1 VTTTTGVR
9 ATRRGARAS
18 AVVPSDGRAHNLS
31 LVRHTLHLEGAQSRA
46 DLSRALGL
54 TKVTVSDLVAELID
68 LGHVVELGPS
78 GQVRPGKPATMVDL
92 NRTGLQVLALDLAE
106 SDVLRAAVLDLDGTV
121 VSALVEDL
129 DPQSGPDDTLAQVLA
144 LAERAVDAATAP
156 VIGVGVG
163 SPGIVTA
170 EGVVATAPNLGWRDV
185 PLQQRLEERT
195 GLPTL
200 VSNDADAAVQAEHAA
215 GGAEDLMLVKV
226 GRGVG
231 AGLVVGGQWTR
242 GSRHAAGEIGHVTVG
257 THGGPT
263 CRCGRDGCLETW
275 LAVPALEAALA
286 ATDAA
291 DGPAAGRD
299 AVLTEAG
306 VRLGIVLAPL
316 VAALDLAEV
325 VVCGRIDLVGG
336 ALLDATRQTLADR
349 ILAVGPEPTL
359 VVRGADDPDGIVL
372 RGAAAMVLRT
382 RLGLL

>member
-31 LVRHTLHLEGAQSRA
+31 LVRHTLHLDGPQSRA

-54 TKVTVSDLVAELID
+54 TKVTVSDLVAELLD

-92 NRTGLQVLALDLAE
+92 NRTGLQVVALDLAE
-106 SDVLRAAVLDLDGTV
+106 SDALRAAVLDLDGTV
-121 VSALVEDL
+121 VRAFVEDL
-129 DPQSGPDDTLAQVLA
+129 DPQSEAEDTLAQVLA
-144 LAERAVDAATAP
+144 LAERAVAGATAT
-156 VIGVGVG
+156 VLGIGVG

-170 EGVVATAPNLGWRDV
+170 DGVVATAPNLGWRDV
-185 PLQQRLEERT
+185 PLRERLEERT

-275 LAVPALEAALA
+275 LAVPRLESALA
-286 ATDAA
+286 ATEAA
-291 DGPAAGRD
+291 GRADGRD

-306 VRLGIVLAPL
+306 TRLGIVLAPL

-325 VVCGRIDLVGG
+325 VVCGRVDLVGG
-336 ALLDATRQTLADR
+336 SLLEATRRTLADR
-349 ILAVGPEPTL
+349 ILAVGPQPTL
-359 VVRGADDPDGIVL
+359 VVRAADDPDGIVL